1 MAEWVRIFSNRI
13 WLGAAVLLLLCNL
26 GLYAREQS
34 SQAGGSVHAYSE
46 YTNQWMQALSEVS
59 PEEGLALLEQ
69 ENQALQG
76 WNAARLL
83 AQMEAGQ
90 GQVDDELLSRYRT
103 QYDNFDAMFQ
113 AVRDGT
119 APAQDIAAQEAV
131 TRWMDRLT
139 YQMNYDEFLSSVSSQ
154 ADVIR
159 RNPLFSDPHT
169 FVYRNADK
177 TETDDLSTRDAAL
190 KLQPGDVVTSIMKN
204 RTSVIFSLCLM
215 VVSITLILEPKRL
228 GLETLERS
236 CINGRCAVTGWRIG
250 AIAMSAAILMSNIFL
265 L

>member
-1 MAEWVRIFSNRI
+1 M
-13 WLGAAVLLLLCNL
+13 
-26 GLYAREQS
+26 
-34 SQAGGSVHAYSE
+34 
-46 YTNQWMQALSEVS
+46 
-59 PEEGLALLEQ
+59 
-69 ENQALQG
+69 QG

-119 APAQDIAAQEAV
+119 APAQDIAAQKAV

-139 YQMNYDEFLSSVSSQ
+139 YQMNYDEFLSSISSQ

-169 FVYRNADK
+169 F
-177 TETDDLSTRDAAL
+177 SPISDAIVPIRSSNDSAMHIPSVFWYFSNVF
-190 KLQPGDVVTSIMKN
+190 LQLPPF
-204 RTSVIFSLCLM
+204 SVSYKHLTQPTNSL
-215 VVSITLILEPKRL
+215 V
-228 GLETLERS
+228 
-236 CINGRCAVTGWRIG
+236 
-250 AIAMSAAILMSNIFL
+250 
-265 L
+265 